1 MNLQR
6 EKGEEQADQ
15 PDQNNSLSL
24 KGGKKGKFS
33 KSKKEN
39 RKTTRSRIWRRKR
52 ERTREWRDD
61 NEGDSSLSPRRVT
74 SIFWEKATPGSF
86 PIHRQDPLW
95 GVAIEESAKVSLPLS
110 LGKMMPRLPQQ
121 LTDEI
126 KTKSALEPSFPHPP
140 SSYATNCVLTSPTQ
154 VYFTKLL
161 NHRFPE
167 AHYNVF
173 HGCIISTQ
181 KEPKS
186 FDGLEILY
194 FFYEI

>member
-1 MNLQR
+1 MKRTTTKETLCFRRNEWLR
-6 EKGEEQADQ
+6 SFEKRRLLD
-15 PDQNNSLSL
+15 LSQFT
-24 KGGKKGKFS
+24 GRIRFEGS
-33 KSKKEN
+33 PSKKVP
-39 RKTTRSRIWRRKR
+39 K
-52 ERTREWRDD
+52 
-61 NEGDSSLSPRRVT
+61 SP
-74 SIFWEKATPGSF
+74 S
-86 PIHRQDPLW
+86 
-95 GVAIEESAKVSLPLS
+95 LS

-126 KTKSALEPSFPHPP
+126 KTKSALEPSFPH
-140 SSYATNCVLTSPTQ
+140 TSPPFLMPLIVFWCRQ
-154 VYFTKLL
+154 RQFIFTKLL

>member
-15 PDQNNSLSL
+15 SDQNNSLSL
-24 KGGKKGKFS
+24 KGGKKGNFPKA
-33 KSKKEN
+33 KK
-39 RKTTRSRIWRRKR
+39 KTGRQPDLEYEEER
-52 ERTREWRDD
+52 EREWRDD
-61 NEGDSSLSPRRVT
+61 NEGDSSLSPQRVT

-95 GVAIEESAKVSLPLS
+95 GVAIEESAKVSHSLS

>member
-1 MNLQR
+1 MR
-6 EKGEEQADQ
+6 FKIT
-15 PDQNNSLSL
+15 
-24 KGGKKGKFS
+24 
-33 KSKKEN
+33 KKEP
-39 RKTTRSRIWRRKR
+39 S
-52 ERTREWRDD
+52 EPSF
-61 NEGDSSLSPRRVT
+61 SSGVT
-74 SIFWEKATPGSF
+74 SIFSEAGNSWMF
-86 PIHRQDPLW
+86 PIHQEHPIR
-95 GVAIEESAKVSLPLS
+95 GVAIEESAKVSLS
-110 LGKMMPRLPQQ
+110 LRKMMPRLPQQ

-126 KTKSALEPSFPHPP
+126 KTKSALEPSFPH
-140 SSYATNCVLTSPTQ
+140 TSPPFLMPLIVFWCRQ
-154 VYFTKLL
+154 RQFIFTKLL

>member
-15 PDQNNSLSL
+15 SDQNNSLSL

-39 RKTTRSRIWRRKR
+39 IRGRQPDLEYEEER
-52 ERTREWRDD
+52 EREWRDD

-110 LGKMMPRLPQQ
+110 LSERWCQ
-121 LTDEI
+121 D
-126 KTKSALEPSFPHPP
+126 
-140 SSYATNCVLTSPTQ
+140 Y
-154 VYFTKLL
+154 L
-161 NHRFPE
+161 NNSQMR
-167 AHYNVF
+167 
-173 HGCIISTQ
+173 
-181 KEPKS
+181 
-186 FDGLEILY
+186 
-194 FFYEI
+194 

>member
-1 MNLQR
+1 M
-6 EKGEEQADQ
+6 K
-15 PDQNNSLSL
+15 
-24 KGGKKGKFS
+24 
-33 KSKKEN
+33 
-39 RKTTRSRIWRRKR
+39 KR
-52 ERTREWRDD
+52 EWENEEY

-74 SIFWEKATPGSF
+74 SIFWEMATPGSF
-86 PIHRQDPLW
+86 PIQRQHPLW
-95 GVAIEESAKVSLPLS
+95 GDAIEESAKVSLS
-110 LGKMMPRLPQQ
+110 FGKMMPRLPQQ

-126 KTKSALEPSFPHPP
+126 KTKSALEPSFPH
-140 SSYATNCVLTSPTQ
+140 TSPPFLMPLIVFWCRQ
-154 VYFTKLL
+154 RQFIFTKLL

>member
-24 KGGKKGKFS
+24 KGGKKRKIS

-39 RKTTRSRIWRRKR
+39 IRGRQPDLEYEEER
-52 ERTREWRDD
+52 EREWRDD

-74 SIFWEKATPGSF
+74 SIFREKATPGSF

-95 GVAIEESAKVSLPLS
+95 GVAIEESAKVSLSLS